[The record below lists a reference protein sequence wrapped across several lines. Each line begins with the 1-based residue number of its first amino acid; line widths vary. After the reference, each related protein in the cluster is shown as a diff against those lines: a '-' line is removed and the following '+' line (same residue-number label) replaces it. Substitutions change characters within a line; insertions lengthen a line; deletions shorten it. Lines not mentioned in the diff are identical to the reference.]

1 MRAVRHQALVGL
13 KAIFAD
19 CALPLRLV
27 FWDDDAFDFAA
38 APTVT
43 IVMNRPDLWRA
54 LLKGD
59 FERLGDA
66 YVQGALVV
74 EGDLADLIETGVTLS
89 ERLEASSAFRAIKFL
104 ASLRMRRRSLH
115 RDAANVRRHYD
126 VSDAFYGLWL
136 DKRLVYSCAYF
147 HNGDEDI
154 DRAQEQKLDH
164 ICRKLMLQPGEA
176 LLDVGCG
183 WGALLQWAV
192 ERHGAIGYGVTLSH
206 NQFEHAK
213 ERLSSLGGKASVALQ
228 HFAEIEGSAAFDKI
242 ASVGM
247 YEHVGADAIP
257 SYFEKIASLLKPG
270 GAFLNHGIISPGGLR
285 CGPSGGDFIER
296 YVFPGGSVSS
306 LAVLVEEIAKTSL
319 EIVDI
324 EDLRPHYA
332 RTLTLW
338 SQRLEKNRERAIE
351 LVGAE
356 TFRIWRVY
364 LAGMAYAFDHG
375 LLSIAQVLAV
385 KPQGGRPAGRPWTR
399 AHQYISRPAGHSTLA
414 GARAAD
420 DSCGNYE

>member
-1 MRAVRHQALVGL
+1 MRSFRRQALLGL
-13 KAIFAD
+13 KAVFAD
-19 CALPLRLV
+19 GSLPLRLI
-27 FWDDDAFDFAA
+27 FWDGDAFDFAA

-43 IVMNRPDLWRA
+43 IAFSGPALWRA

-59 FERLGDA
+59 FARLGDA
-66 YVQGALVV
+66 YVKGELAV
-74 EGDLADLIETGVTLS
+74 EGDLAALVEIGVRLS
-89 ERLEASSAFRAIKFL
+89 ERLEASSAFRVLKSL
-104 ASLRMRRRSLH
+104 ASLRPRRRSLE

-147 HNGDEDI
+147 RDGDEDI

-164 ICRKLMLQPGEA
+164 ICRKLMLRPGEA

-183 WGALLQWAV
+183 WGALLQWAA
-192 ERHGAIGYGVTLSH
+192 ERHDVTGFGITLSQC
-206 NQFEHAK
+206 QFLHAK
-213 ERLSSLGGKASVALQ
+213 ERLSPLHGKATVALR
-228 HFAEIEGSAAFDKI
+228 HFAELDDGAAFDKI

-257 SYFEKIASLLKPG
+257 SYLEKIALLLKPG
-270 GAFLNHGIISPGGLR
+270 GVFLNHGIISPGGAR
-285 CGPSGGDFIER
+285 RGPSGGDFIER

-306 LAVLVEEIAKTSL
+306 LAVLVEEIGKAGL
-319 EIVDI
+319 EVIDI

-332 RTLTLW
+332 RTLMLW
-338 SQRLEKNRERAIE
+338 SERLEKNRQRAID

-375 LLSIAQVLAV
+375 FLSIAQVLAV
-385 KPQGGRPAGRPWTR
+385 KPEGGRPARRPWTR
-399 AHQYISRPAGHSTLA
+399 AHQYSF
-414 GARAAD
+414 
-420 DSCGNYE
+420 